1 MVSTPQLS
9 ILATRLAAPARLL
22 ATRLQRRPR
31 AASAPVLPEAEGAA
45 ARAPGLLNGR
55 LHVPVL
61 DRSPEA
67 EAWDRTIAT
76 YAAMA
81 AEERWSQ
88 LLQDMRA
95 ADQARAAA
103 PGGRRLAALI
113 SEGARSGLADSLARR
128 DWEAATAEVERLEAA
143 LAPHAGDYCAAHLAA
158 QARIDLGWARRSAE
172 PGPGVPREVW
182 RDFLHQTELAEAALE
197 GFDPIEEM
205 SPLLAGTRYLL
216 ARGIED
222 GDALFRDWYED
233 WSDLDLT
240 NPDAHLAHAVLLL
253 PHWFGSTATFDAE
266 ARRALKRTEH
276 VSGAAAYAEFYLAAD
291 DHLGSLPP
299 GMDLPLFLAGLMD
312 YYRATGCQHRANVVA
327 GAMTE
332 LLHSYSTEAQPGS
345 ARQKL
350 VHNTLSEHLRENLRE
365 LHLSAWENGES
376 CIKFALEQIFAREL
390 ARGEHIHVGAEGLT
404 ARLPV

>member
-1 MVSTPQLS
+1 MVSTPQFS
-9 ILATRLAAPARLL
+9 TLATRLAAPARLL
-22 ATRLQRRPR
+22 AMRLQRPGRVP
-31 AASAPVLPEAEGAA
+31 AAPLSQA
-45 ARAPGLLNGR
+45 ARGSDNDTGLLNGR

-61 DRSPEA
+61 AQSTES
-67 EAWDRTIAT
+67 EAWDRIIAT

-88 LLQDMRA
+88 LLQDLRA
-95 ADQARAAA
+95 ADQARTAA

-113 SEGARSGLADSLARR
+113 SAGARAALTEALARR

-143 LAPHAGDYCAAHLAA
+143 LAAHAGDYGAAHLAA

-222 GDALFRDWYED
+222 GDTLFRDWYED

-253 PHWFGSTATFDAE
+253 PHWFGSAATFDAE

-276 VSGAAAYAEFYLAAD
+276 VSGAAAYAEFYLAAA
-291 DHLGSLPP
+291 DHLGSPPP

-312 YYRATGCQHRANVVA
+312 YYRATGCQHRANIVA

-365 LHLSAWENGES
+365 LHLSAWENGEN
-376 CIKFALEQIFAREL
+376 CICFAVEQVFAREL
-390 ARGEHIHVGAEGLT
+390 ARGEHVFVGSEGLT